1 LMPAS
6 ANSSCHNLLMKTRS
20 LSLTMELG
28 SPWRRTKSWSS
39 SHATLLAAAPRSL
52 PRPLP
57 CASRATAHA
66 RKCASTHSS
75 VGHLRIPSPMRHCI
89 LLLHTH
95 VRDLAFLCRHCH
107 QAHLIVAPPL
117 RTTRAAAK
125 GLNGSTL
132 APQCFP
138 PNLITGVP
146 PPPLCLIRRRPVSP
160 LLPSSS
166 KSYPRSWH
174 TLLTSPSSFLMIGSP
189 PSTIEDEPPW
199 MGTSKL
205 PPLPPPCPKAS
216 SSTHGAPRTP
226 RANLATSTSV
236 STIGNRHAGENE
248 SSPVAASPW
257 CVPACTTLSCRA
269 IVPHRCCRRHSS
281 YILSAGQP

>member
-1 LMPAS
+1 
-6 ANSSCHNLLMKTRS
+6 MKTRS
-20 LSLTMELG
+20 LSLIMELG
-28 SPWRRTKSWSS
+28 SPWRRTKSWPS

-75 VGHLRIPSPMRHCI
+75 VGHLRIPSPTCHCI

-95 VRDLAFLCRHCH
+95 MRDLAFLCHHCH
-107 QAHLIVAPPL
+107 QAHLIAAPPL

-132 APQCFP
+132 APQCFL
-138 PNLITGVP
+138 PNLITRVP
-146 PPPLCLIRRRPVSP
+146 PPPLHSIRRRPVSP

-174 TLLTSPSSFLMIGSP
+174 TLLTSPSFFLMIGSRRPPLKTSHRGWARRSSLCFHLRAPKLPRVPMELPEHRELTSPPPRRSP
-189 PSTIEDEPPW
+189 PSATAMPVRMSCRP
-199 MGTSKL
+199 SPRL
-205 PPLPPPCPKAS
+205 PGAS
-216 SSTHGAPRTP
+216 L
-226 RANLATSTSV
+226 RARLCHV
-236 STIGNRHAGENE
+236 GP
-248 SSPVAASPW
+248 SSPTDVVVA
-257 CVPACTTLSCRA
+257 TLVTSCLPGSR
-269 IVPHRCCRRHSS
+269 S
-281 YILSAGQP
+281 